1 MKVTNFAKKFSQLE
15 IMADMAPIIDI
26 PNATYRFSGG
36 GLCADNCVDAGVRLH
51 QAFAA
56 YSTGSWYNP
65 KYTGACRAIVGALA
79 DLGVSEFRTEVP
91 LHGTHLHGVADI
103 VARTS
108 ENELVIADLKT
119 TLGDYA
125 LPQKPAELLQLASYA
140 ALLGQERPRLVCIR
154 LALRHHCINVFEI
167 EQRRIPNLINLVQS
181 HRAVAKAAA

>member
-65 KYTGACRAIVGALA
+65 KYTGACRAIVGALT

-140 ALLGQERPRLVCIR
+140 VLAGDEPSRLICVR
-154 LALRHHCINVFEI
+154 VALRQRRINVFEVD
-167 EQRRIPNLINLVQS
+167 QRIALKLMELIRVEGNSVQ
-181 HRAVAKAAA
+181 VAA